1 MVETLLSGPRMDRAL
16 SLLVAWRVFQRVD
29 PKLHW
34 GFRRL
39 QGRIRARLLQ
49 NRGRATFGKRLIDI
63 SGIGTSARLCDRQ
76 KFGKVMVRT
85 GRLSQFCLRFR
96 HRDCNEV
103 GAFERQEGNRQSRS
117 RGRRTPWPEFKKMR
131 LPAGRAVTEKRV
143 PRDAQGAPKMA
154 VRQLAAWRGREHERV
169 ARRGRNTR
177 GKPTAG
183 NGPPKTGRSD
193 SGTQFTAAGRRP
205 L

>member
-1 MVETLLSGPRMDRAL
+1 MGPLAIPSAGACASAAVAASASVAAATHPVKNFMVETLLSGPRMDRAL
-16 SLLVAWRVFQRVD
+16 SLLAAWRVFQRVD

-96 HRDCNEV
+96 HRDCNESRCFR
-103 GAFERQEGNRQSRS
+103 APRRQQ
-117 RGRRTPWPEFKKMR
+117 
-131 LPAGRAVTEKRV
+131 A
-143 PRDAQGAPKMA
+143 
-154 VRQLAAWRGREHERV
+154 
-169 ARRGRNTR
+169 
-177 GKPTAG
+177 KPF
-183 NGPPKTGRSD
+183 
-193 SGTQFTAAGRRP
+193 SGTKNALA
-205 L
+205 